1 MRVVQMKMGKNSL
14 GFEVFLTTMKEAAN
28 PLYMMFMYVCLAVVT
43 YGCIMYYIEKGEY
56 DFPDSEGGTGGE
68 FGVYVVSF
76 FLSLVCP
83 QLTLLLHYFLQL
95 QDAKRGQEP
104 SVRLSAGFVLVV
116 HHLAD
121 DGGVRRRRTADHQ
134 REGTFLPLCSSAAS
148 LPLCLAAWLPR
159 CLAASLFAL
168 S

>member
-1 MRVVQMKMGKNSL
+1 MKMGKNSL

-68 FGVYVVSF
+68 FGVYVVSS

-83 QLTLLLHYFLQL
+83 QLTLLLTDIECQ
-95 QDAKRGQEP
+95 
-104 SVRLSAGFVLVV
+104 
-116 HHLAD
+116 
-121 DGGVRRRRTADHQ
+121 T
-134 REGTFLPLCSSAAS
+134 GTGIYSSAPCRLRS
-148 LPLCLAAWLPR
+148 GGPSSR
-159 CLAASLFAL
+159 
-168 S
+168 